1 MLTLND
7 IVNNKKKRDE
17 RKMEAFQ
24 LILKEICSKIKKAD
38 EVNNLY
44 CIYDVPEFLVGYSI
58 YSINEIVGYLLQEL
72 SKRGF
77 QVQYIF
83 PKILIISWF
92 NVLNNG
98 NTSGSTNNND
108 SKKKTNQPKRPRG
121 RPPKKQTL
129 LLTQ

>member
-44 CIYDVPEFLVGYSI
+44 CIYDVPEFLVGYSL

-98 NTSGSTNNND
+98 STSGMATD
-108 SKKKTNQPKRPRG
+108 SKKKPNQPKKPRG
-121 RPPKKQTL
+121 RPPKNKTL
-129 LLTQ
+129 LLTHQ